1 VLYKLKK
8 LTVFKTIIPE
18 LVPVCVSKL
27 MVKLETFLPVSVPH
41 V

>member
-1 VLYKLKK
+1 M
-8 LTVFKTIIPE
+8 FKAIIPE

-27 MVKLETFLPVSVPH
+27 MAELETLFPVAILH